1 LGFVAFPP
9 IVSLHFRLSQYVLLP
24 PPKLLSLSSCI
35 YGSDERN
42 YAGEMLFLCICVL
55 LFGGHPNGELE
66 RISSKEREGRPRVVG
81 YFCGLTINCIISL
94 SARREVPARRP
105 NNQQQ
110 EQNKKKKKKEL
121 LLLVYLPDLV
131 IQETGSPRPTTG
143 IGAATQTVQQ
153 RNTL

>member
-1 LGFVAFPP
+1 MCCCSSTFCP
-9 IVSLHFRLSQYVLLP
+9 YTYCP

-35 YGSDERN
+35 YRSDERN
-42 YAGEMLFLCICVL
+42 YARRNAFFVYICVL

-110 EQNKKKKKKEL
+110 EQNKKEKKNEGTSSSCS
-121 LLLVYLPDLV
+121 YLPDLV